1 MGTFRCRTLNRLLNR
16 GVFRK
21 IVERVQDSLLAGCGL
36 HAPRLAGVRVRDH
49 VWLINPSLR
58 TLEVYRL
65 EVGRW
70 TVVDTYEDDAVVR
83 AEPFDAIALE
93 LGVLWVG

>member
-1 MGTFRCRTLNRLLNR
+1 M
-16 GVFRK
+16 
-21 IVERVQDSLLAGCGL
+21 
-36 HAPRLAGVRVRDH
+36 
-49 VWLINPSLR
+49 WLINPSLR

-93 LGVLWVG
+93 LGVLWAG